1 MKLLATLI
9 LGLCPLLAQANL
21 LISPQ
26 RLYFEPGQRSDA
38 LILKN
43 ISDSLQKFD
52 IRFQE
57 MVMNPQGK
65 LVPQSS
71 NPHSLASMVRYSP
84 RRVTLEPGATQ
95 TIRMALRM
103 KGDLEEGEYRSHLV
117 IRQIPTQTETHRAQ
131 GGDNLAL
138 QIRPMLSMSI
148 PVIARKG
155 VTHSSLAIERAEL
168 HPHHAQIRVT
178 ASGNRSVYG
187 DLELVQQQS
196 GERTTLGILRGAA
209 LYPEIDQLEFKVP
222 LSQPPRGEAP
232 IEVVYREDP
241 RYGSEREV
249 QLQLQP

>member
-43 ISDSLQKFD
+43 ISGSLQKFD

-57 MVMNPQGK
+57 MAMNPDGK
-65 LVPQSS
+65 LVPQAD
-71 NPHSLASMVRYSP
+71 NPYSLAKMVRYSP

-103 KGDLEEGEYRSHLV
+103 RPEMADGEYRSHLV
-117 IRQIPTQTETHRAQ
+117 IRQIPTQGEPRHTQ

-155 VTHSSLAIERAEL
+155 ATHSSLAIDAAEL
-168 HPHHAQIRVT
+168 HPHHAQISIT

-196 GERTTLGILRGAA
+196 GEQTTLGFLRGAA
-209 LYPEIDQLEFKVP
+209 LYPEIDRLEFKVP
-222 LSQPPRGEAP
+222 LSRSPRGEAP
-232 IEVVYREDP
+232 IEIRYREDP

>member
-9 LGLCPLLAQANL
+9 LSLWPLLAQANL

-57 MVMNPQGK
+57 MAMSPEGK
-65 LVPQSS
+65 LLPL
-71 NPHSLASMVRYSP
+71 PDTPYSLASMVRYSP
-84 RRVTLEPGATQ
+84 RRVTLEPGASQ

-103 KGDLEEGEYRSHLV
+103 RGDLEEGEYRSHLV
-117 IRQIPTQTETHRAQ
+117 IRQIPTQQQADQSQ

-155 VTHSSLAIERAEL
+155 APDSSLAIEAAEI
-168 HPHHAQIRVT
+168 HPHHVQVT
-178 ASGNRSVYG
+178 VSASGNRSVYG

-196 GERTTLGILRGAA
+196 GQATRLGTLRGVA
-209 LYPEIDQLEFKVP
+209 LYPEVDRLTFKVP
-222 LSQPPRGEAP
+222 LNRPIQSDAP
-232 IEVVYREDP
+232 IEILYREDP

-249 QLQLQP
+249 HLQLRP